1 MPAWKLRRCEPSP
14 QTARPQNGLPIPSK
28 GRRTS
33 GDTMDA
39 AMAREAQTAAF
50 DNFGNSPYTEANAMQ
65 DGDEE
70 VGTRGGYGRRNLDGV
85 DFSEEARRAEGK
97 VPGEPA
103 FSGTATAN
111 AGVSKNGGRV
121 PGGETPEKVWKI
133 SGHRYAYG
141 QPDAADYTA
150 PVRTVADY
158 PALTKISFPFP
169 YPPTAT
175 GSGIFSFAE
184 TPGLAPSE
192 AENAGNPQPGTS
204 RVFCRNHGRNRS
216 PKSVLPAIEFPAR
229 VSFLGSGASLTV
241 RYNEK
246 SHPPASL
253 RKGGFS

>member
-1 MPAWKLRRCEPSP
+1 MPAWKPRRCEPSP

-28 GRRTS
+28 GRRTN

-39 AMAREAQTAAF
+39 AMAREAQTEAF
-50 DNFGNSPYTEANAMQ
+50 DNFENSPYTEANAMQ
-65 DGDEE
+65 DRGEE

-85 DFSEEARRAEGK
+85 DFSEEARRTEGK

-121 PGGETPEKVWKI
+121 PGGETPEKVWEI

-141 QPDAADYTA
+141 QPDVADYTA
-150 PVRTVADY
+150 PVRTAADY

-175 GSGIFSFAE
+175 GSGDFF
-184 TPGLAPSE
+184 
-192 AENAGNPQPGTS
+192 
-204 RVFCRNHGRNRS
+204 FCRNAGACTVRGRKCREPSTRHVPGVLPQSWQEPIAKKRS
-216 PKSVLPAIEFPAR
+216 PRDR
-229 VSFLGSGASLTV
+229 VSCTSFFSRV
-241 RYNEK
+241 R
-246 SHPPASL
+246 
-253 RKGGFS
+253 G

>member
-1 MPAWKLRRCEPSP
+1 MPAWKPRRCEPSP

-28 GRRTS
+28 GRRTN

-50 DNFGNSPYTEANAMQ
+50 DNFENSPYTETNAMQ
-65 DGDEE
+65 NGDEE

-121 PGGETPEKVWKI
+121 PGGETPEKVWEI
-133 SGHRYAYG
+133 SGHRYTYG

-150 PVRTVADY
+150 PVRTAADY
-158 PALTKISFPFP
+158 PALTKIFSVPLSPDRNGFGGFFLLRKRRGLHRPKP
-169 YPPTAT
+169 KMP
-175 GSGIFSFAE
+175 GI
-184 TPGLAPSE
+184 L
-192 AENAGNPQPGTS
+192 N
-204 RVFCRNHGRNRS
+204 
-216 PKSVLPAIEFPAR
+216 PAR
-229 VSFLGSGASLTV
+229 PGCSAAVMAGTDRQKA
-241 RYNEK
+241 
-246 SHPPASL
+246 
-253 RKGGFS
+253 FSPR

>member
-1 MPAWKLRRCEPSP
+1 MPAWKLRQCEPSP

-28 GRRTS
+28 GRRTN

-50 DNFGNSPYTEANAMQ
+50 DNFGNSPYTETNAMQ
-65 DGDEE
+65 NGDEE

-111 AGVSKNGGRV
+111 AGVSKHGGRV
-121 PGGETPEKVWKI
+121 PGGETPEKVREI
-133 SGHRYAYG
+133 NGRRYAYG

-150 PVRTVADY
+150 PVRTAAEP

-175 GSGIFSFAE
+175 GSGDFFFC
-184 TPGLAPSE
+184 G
-192 AENAGNPQPGTS
+192 NAGA
-204 RVFCRNHGRNRS
+204 C
-216 PKSVLPAIEFPAR
+216 
-229 VSFLGSGASLTV
+229 TV
-241 RYNEK
+241 R
-246 SHPPASL
+246 
-253 RKGGFS
+253 G